1 MFQVIREFGFFYMK
15 TFVIRCKVGDMEIEF
30 EGNSKKVFKKKVVEL
45 MFEKLKELFVFFF
58 FVIRFRIK
66 ISKKKNKN
74 IIKVWLVCC
83 NFFL

>member
-1 MFQVIREFGFFYMK
+1 MK
-15 TFVIRCKVGDMEIEF
+15 MFVIRCKVGDMEIEL

-58 FVIRFRIK
+58 FVICFRIK

-74 IIKVWLVCC
+74 IIKVGLVCR
-83 NFFL
+83 NFFLWIFN

>member
-1 MFQVIREFGFFYMK
+1 MK
-15 TFVIRCKVGDMEIEF
+15 MFVIRCKVGDMEIEF

-45 MFEKLKELFVFFF
+45 MFEKLKELFVFSF

-74 IIKVWLVCC
+74 IIKVWLVCR

>member
-1 MFQVIREFGFFYMK
+1 
-15 TFVIRCKVGDMEIEF
+15 MEIEL

-74 IIKVWLVCC
+74 IIKVGLVFC
-83 NFFL
+83 NVFLWIFNYF

>member
-1 MFQVIREFGFFYMK
+1 
-15 TFVIRCKVGDMEIEF
+15 MEIEF

-58 FVIRFRIK
+58 VIRFRIK

-74 IIKVWLVCC
+74 IIKVGLVFC
-83 NFFL
+83 NVFLWIFNYF